1 MNRKIATAFLILAAI
16 GNAAADDISVDP
28 TPFVSTKSRAEVR
41 EELDRFKQAGINP
54 WSMTYNPL
62 RNLQSG
68 KTRAEVTAEYLAARN
83 EVMAITSEDSGSAYL
98 MQMASGSAVGQYL
111 AGQPDRNAQ

>member
-41 EELDRFKQAGINP
+41 E
-54 WSMTYNPL
+54 
-62 RNLQSG
+62 
-68 KTRAEVTAEYLAARN
+68 
-83 EVMAITSEDSGSAYL
+83 
-98 MQMASGSAVGQYL
+98 
-111 AGQPDRNAQ
+111 